1 MSTNYALIADLKQ
14 AAIAA
19 GALEGAVSDFELDV
33 EGYRITSRDE
43 IPAWIE
49 RAKAEFPHRFAVQSD
64 EDAALAHS
72 AFVLKNL
79 TDVGR
84 LYTQVGEKRFNELKA
99 KWSNGVPAS
108 EAKRLNGKGDHSTNP
123 WAPTEANINLK
134 TGRFTDAAVGRQ
146 MGIVR
151 ALGAEKSAAL
161 AKAVGC
167 RLGDLYASGFHRR

>member
-19 GALEGAVSDFELDV
+19 GALEAAVRDFELDV

-49 RAKAEFPHRFAVQSD
+49 RAKQEFPHRFAVQSD

-84 LYTQVGEKRFNELKA
+84 LYTQVGEKRFAELKA
-99 KWSNGVPAS
+99 QWSNGVPESAK
-108 EAKRLNGKGDHSTNP
+108 KRLNGKGDHKTNP
-123 WAPTEANINLK
+123 WAAVEGNINPK
-134 TGRFTDAAVGRQ
+134 TGRFTDAAIAKQIGV
-146 MGIVR
+146 VR

-161 AKAVGC
+161 AAAVGS
-167 RLGDLYASGFHRR
+167 RLGDLYASGFKRS